1 MQPAVRQARFAPFTQ
16 QYAAEL
22 GHFTSPNRLYINSHF
37 VSTHPLPFNSNHVA
51 VLFMAKNDPPSAEI
65 IRRGFGTRL
74 RSLRQARGWEPKQTA
89 ARLDILYHRY
99 MKYEEG
105 LREPPFWLLVRMAR
119 LYSVTTDFLLMG
131 SEWENQ
137 EIPISKLES

>member
-1 MQPAVRQARFAPFTQ
+1 V
-16 QYAAEL
+16 
-22 GHFTSPNRLYINSHF
+22 
-37 VSTHPLPFNSNHVA
+37 
-51 VLFMAKNDPPSAEI
+51 VLFAMAKNDPPSAEI

-74 RSLRQARGWEPKQTA
+74 RGLRKARGWEPKQTS

-119 LYSVTTDFLLMG
+119 LYGVTTDFLLIG
-131 SEWENQ
+131 ADGESQ

>member
-1 MQPAVRQARFAPFTQ
+1 
-16 QYAAEL
+16 
-22 GHFTSPNRLYINSHF
+22 
-37 VSTHPLPFNSNHVA
+37 
-51 VLFMAKNDPPSAEI
+51 MAKNDPPSAKI

-74 RSLRQARGWEPKQTA
+74 RGLRKARGWEPKQTA

-119 LYSVTTDFLLMG
+119 LYGVTTDFLLIG
-131 SEWENQ
+131 ADGESQ

>member
-1 MQPAVRQARFAPFTQ
+1 MKDALRQGRFAPFTK
-16 QYAAEL
+16 QYIAEL
-22 GHFTSPNRLYINSHF
+22 GYFISTKRLYINGHF
-37 VSTHPLPFNSNHVA
+37 VSTHSLPFNSNHVA

-131 SEWENQ
+131 SEGEDQKNS
-137 EIPISKLES
+137 ISKHES

>member
-1 MQPAVRQARFAPFTQ
+1 MKPAVRQGRFTPFTQ
-16 QYAAEL
+16 QYIAEPAHL
-22 GHFTSPNRLYINSHF
+22 ISTKCRCISFHF
-37 VSTHPLPFNSNHVA
+37 VYAHSLPFNSNHVA
-51 VLFMAKNDPPSAEI
+51 VLLMAKNDPPSAEI

-89 ARLDILYHRY
+89 ARIDILYHRY

-119 LYSVTTDFLLMG
+119 LYSVTTDFLLLG
-131 SEWENQ
+131 SEGENQ
-137 EIPISKLES
+137 EFPISKLER

>member
-1 MQPAVRQARFAPFTQ
+1 
-16 QYAAEL
+16 
-22 GHFTSPNRLYINSHF
+22 
-37 VSTHPLPFNSNHVA
+37 
-51 VLFMAKNDPPSAEI
+51 MAKNDPPSAEI

-74 RSLRQARGWEPKQTA
+74 RALRKARGWEPKQAA

-119 LYSVTTDFLLMG
+119 LFNVTTDFLLMG
-131 SEWENQ
+131 PEGEDHDLPLSQ
-137 EIPISKLES
+137 ISG